1 MDYETYRKKYFVE
14 LTPEQRYT
22 FTGIHGITLYY
33 QDYEAAADYYQ
44 RVLGPPAYREGESTK
59 GWQVGDTWL
68 TLLRG
73 ADGNPVNVEFMI
85 VMQNP
90 AEADRLQ
97 RAFIEAGGSGP
108 DPVDTLMYEPVHVC
122 PVADPFGTDIMIY
135 SPLEER

>member
-1 MDYETYRKKYFVE
+1 MDYETYRQNYYVQPIPKGRFG
-14 LTPEQRYT
+14 

-44 RVLGPPAYREGESTK
+44 RVLGPPAYVEGESTK

-73 ADGNPVNVEFMI
+73 VDGNPVNVELMI

-90 AEADRLQ
+90 GEADRLQ

-108 DPVDTLMYEPVHVC
+108 DPADTLMYEPVHVC
-122 PVADPFGTDIMIY
+122 PVTDPFGTDLMIY